1 MNEIKV
7 SVSIVLQG
15 SILFTQEE
23 AETLEKE
30 QSGSGFDNQTQVVK
44 NLNGKGGKV
53 VHYKT
58 RKCRPA
64 CQSVKLC
71 KEAYLYMIDR
81 NSCPEWEKTKKW
93 ATMSKKERLESHLKR
108 LTEHFGGTSY
118 TYQVFE
124 D

>member
-30 QSGSGFDNQTQVVK
+30 QSGSGFDNQTQVIE
-44 NLNGKGGKV
+44 NLNGKGRTV
-53 VHYKT
+53 IHYKT

-81 NSCPEWEKTKKW
+81 NSC
-93 ATMSKKERLESHLKR
+93 
-108 LTEHFGGTSY
+108 TE
-118 TYQVFE
+118 
-124 D
+124 

>member
-30 QSGSGFDNQTQVVK
+30 QSGNGFDNQTQVVE
-44 NLNGKGGKV
+44 NLNGKGRMV
-53 VHYKT
+53 VHYKA

-81 NSCPEWEKTKKW
+81 NSCPEWETTKKW

-108 LTEHFGGTSY
+108 LTKHLGGTSY

>member
-30 QSGSGFDNQTQVVK
+30 QPGSGFDNQTQVVK

-71 KEAYLYMIDR
+71 KEAYLYMIDK

-108 LTEHFGGTSY
+108 LTEHFGGTSFSY
-118 TYQVFE
+118 KIFE

>member
-30 QSGSGFDNQTQVVK
+30 QPGSGFDSQTQVVK

-108 LTEHFGGTSY
+108 LTEHFGGTSFSY
-118 TYQVFE
+118 KIFE